1 MNTSNVSNKWLSL
14 LLTLILMM
22 GTFYL
27 NAQTNIRAR
36 MQQKFNFNVS
46 KMTLEPLL
54 KQLEKESG
62 VKIEMSRDLFEIK
75 DKRITM
81 ELTVSHRNELL
92 EVILNDIVRQ
102 VDLSYRIIEADKIVV
117 EDRLRTKVTFS
128 ADDATLSS
136 VLNALARLSNTNIV
150 LAVEQTGERDN
161 RDEKRVTISIRDLPV
176 ESAVS
181 LVARSVGLSYRVIS
195 NNTFLVGDRQKIL
208 EESGERTY
216 MIYLNNV
223 DAKKISKALE
233 GSQGKVVPVEGQN
246 ALMVMA
252 NPETYNQIKELI
264 DSIDKEQK
272 QIEIRVRLI
281 EIHLTNAKRYGV
293 DWSRLNHLTTIIAE
307 DPVNEFGTGLPFNY
321 TDVSGHLPHG
331 NPLAFEKLP
340 DQQYFQ
346 RINGLRDI
354 GHFSRQLTAF
364 DITIDWLL
372 ENNAAKLLTD
382 TRVTAMN
389 GEEAEI
395 HIGEVVPFVV
405 TDDEKQVQVEREQV
419 GIILRVVP
427 TVNQFG
433 HITATISPEVSS
445 VTDLVGGFVPRTKVR
460 RVSTTV
466 MVPNEQ
472 KIIVGGLLNSSITQ
486 RTTKLPLLGDLPF
499 VGKLFQHR
507 MEIIETTDLI
517 MEITPRIVSVHAKHP
532 TPKIDERLTRTLI
545 EYEEEE

>member
-1 MNTSNVSNKWLSL
+1 MNTNNVSNKWLCL
-14 LLTLILMM
+14 LLTLVLTM
-22 GTFYL
+22 GAFYL

-46 KMTLEPLL
+46 NTTLEPLL

-62 VKIEMSRDLFEIK
+62 IKIEMSRDLFEIK

-81 ELTVSHRNELL
+81 RLTVSHRDELL

-102 VDLSYRIIEADKIVV
+102 VDLSFRIIEGDKIVV

-150 LAVEQTGERDN
+150 LAVEQTGDRDK

-195 NNTFLVGDRQKIL
+195 NNTFLVGDRQKII

-223 DAKKISKALE
+223 DANKISKALE

-252 NPETYNQIKELI
+252 NPETYGQIKELI

-307 DPVNEFGTGLPFNY
+307 DPVNESGTGLPFNY
-321 TDVSGHLPHG
+321 TDISGYLPHG

-382 TRVTAMN
+382 TRVTALN

-405 TDDEKQVQVEREQV
+405 TDDEKQIQVEREQV
-419 GIILRVVP
+419 GIILKVVP